1 MNIGDINK
9 KIDKVYKEVD
19 RYLRSS
25 TNGSKKKLLRQYKI
39 ALEEIRKELSNIYQ
53 KHADDIANKK
63 FSIDRLDS
71 LRSQIAES
79 IGEMKM
85 KDAEVV
91 KQNIKSV
98 FSETYYVTGKGIE
111 SSIGMKLGFSSLS
124 KSTIE
129 AAINNP
135 YDKIGWGN
143 RSAKNISRLI
153 QQTRD
158 EITQGIIQGKSYA
171 QTSKILSDKLSIGAS
186 KAIRIVRT
194 ESGRAVSQARKEVF
208 ESIKDNSK
216 ETGIEVAREW
226 VPVFDDRTRDSHI
239 EMEGQQADENDQFTL
254 PDGTKTD
261 GPRLSGIAEE
271 DINCRCTERVV
282 VRKIS

>member
-1 MNIGDINK
+1 MNIGEINK
-9 KIDKVYKEVD
+9 NIDKVYKEVD

-25 TNGSKKKLLRQYKI
+25 ISDSKKKLLRQYKI
-39 ALEEIRKELSNIYQ
+39 ALEEIRKELSKIYQ
-53 KHADDIANKK
+53 KYADDIANKK

-124 KSTIE
+124 KSTIDT
-129 AAINNP
+129 AINNP

-158 EITQGIIQGKSYA
+158 EVTQGIIQGKSYA

-208 ESIKDNSK
+208 ESIKDNSN

-226 VPVFDDRTRDSHI
+226 ISVSDDRTRDSHI

-254 PDGTKTD
+254 PNGTKTD

-271 DINCRCTERVV
+271 DINCRCSERIVI
-282 VRKIS
+282 KGIS

>member
-1 MNIGDINK
+1 MNIGEVNK
-9 KIDKVYKEVD
+9 KIDRIYKEVD
-19 RYLRSS
+19 RYLRQS
-25 TNGSKKKLLRQYKI
+25 NNAAKRKLLRQYKI
-39 ALEEIRKELSNIYQ
+39 ALEEIRKELSVIYL
-53 KHADDIANKK
+53 KYGDEIANKK

-79 IGEMKM
+79 IGEMKLR
-85 KDAEVV
+85 DAEVV
-91 KQNIKSV
+91 RSSIKSV
-98 FSETYYVTGKGIE
+98 FSEAYYVTGKGIE
-111 SSIGMKLGFSSLS
+111 SSIGMRLGFSTLS
-124 KSTIE
+124 KATIE
-129 AAINNP
+129 ASISNP

-186 KAIRIVRT
+186 KSIRIVRT

-208 ESIKDNSK
+208 ESIKENSK
-216 ETGIEVAREW
+216 DTGIELVREW
-226 VPVFDDRTRDSHI
+226 VPVYDYRTRDSHMA
-239 EMEGQQADENDQFTL
+239 MEGQQADENDQFTL

-271 DINCRCTERVV
+271 DINCRCSERVV
-282 VRKIS
+282 MK

>member
-1 MNIGDINK
+1 MNISEVNK
-9 KIDKVYKEVD
+9 KIDRVYKEVD
-19 RYLRSS
+19 RYLRQS
-25 TNGSKKKLLRQYKI
+25 NNAAKRKLLRQYKI
-39 ALEEIRKELSNIYQ
+39 ALDEIRKELSSIYL
-53 KHADDIANKK
+53 KYGDEIANKK

-79 IGEMKM
+79 IGEMKLR
-85 KDAEVV
+85 DAEVV
-91 KQNIKSV
+91 KSSIKSV
-98 FSETYYVTGKGIE
+98 FSESYFVTGRGIE
-111 SSIGMKLGFSSLS
+111 SSVGMKLSFTTLS
-124 KSTIE
+124 KSTVE
-129 AAINNP
+129 AAISNP

-208 ESIKDNSK
+208 ESIKENSK
-216 ETGIEVAREW
+216 ETGIELVREW
-226 VPVFDDRTRDSHI
+226 VPVFDDRTRDSHMA
-239 EMEGQQADENDQFTL
+239 MEGQQADENNQFTL
-254 PDGTKTD
+254 PGGTKTD

-271 DINCRCTERVV
+271 NINCRCTERTIIKKVQ
-282 VRKIS
+282 